1 MPDEK
6 QKLEISQS
14 ELALIESA
22 LHTQAKIL
30 SVQASAGGAK
40 ALARLN
46 DVKRALSTIT
56 QQKPTPKAEKK
67 TRAPGV
73 FFSMSRMFG

>member
-1 MPDEK
+1 MSDEK

-30 SVQASAGGAK
+30 TVQASAGGAK

-46 DVKRALSTIT
+46 DVKGALSTIR
-56 QQKPTPKAEKK
+56 QQKPHVKADKP
-67 TRAPGV
+67 RQPGV
-73 FFSMSRMFG
+73 FFSMARMFG